1 MHPLGKNPLSLSG
14 FLCYFP
20 EYVAL
25 FRPKPRELIIDV
37 FPAGEDVCLR
47 CPTKICCKL
56 EPPHIAPVDLRQAF
70 QFKRTQPEFKALV
83 GRQHSG
89 RCQHGPCM
97 FFDHETQL
105 CTIYQNRPLDC
116 QIFPLDIAEHN
127 HRLHWVLYRDDRCE
141 LSQLVSEEV
150 LMYAEKLIVP
160 LLSDYLTEFA
170 RGAVH
175 PELANRTVWLRELK
189 FPTAS

>member
-1 MHPLGKNPLSLSG
+1 MLPLGNQPLSVFTLPMI
-14 FLCYFP
+14 LP
-20 EYVAL
+20 EYAAL
-25 FRPKPRELIIDV
+25 FRPKPRELIFDI
-37 FPAGEDVCLR
+37 FPTGEDVCLR

-70 QFKRTQPEFKALV
+70 QFKRTQPEFIALV

-89 RCQHGPCM
+89 MCQHGPCM
-97 FFDHETQL
+97 FFDPETQL

-116 QIFPLDIAEHN
+116 QLFPLDIAEYN
-127 HRLHWVLYRDDRCE
+127 HRLHWVFYRDDRCE

-150 LMYAEKLIVP
+150 LVYAEKVIVP
-160 LLSDYLTEFA
+160 LLNDYLAEFA

-175 PELANRTVWLRELK
+175 PELANRTVWLRELR
-189 FPTAS
+189 FPAAS